1 MNLMSVSQYAKHSGM
16 SRQALYNWE
25 AKQGFPARVDGKI
38 DQEACDKYFSRYRD
52 SHDPR
57 IKNGTPTTKKKT
69 TRNNLL
75 MKMSVTEI
83 KALLAE
89 CDKSEPHQDDDARA
103 QLAAKAVGLYL
114 SLGDY
119 NPPITFGGYRLSL
132 IETPEWEHNIVAGG
146 AFGLSAD
153 DVIYECREHVLSL
166 MDDETEET
174 AIREVIP
181 SLLYVLESDISSS

>member
-1 MNLMSVSQYAKHSGM
+1 MNLMSVSQYAKRSGM

-57 IKNGTPTTKKKT
+57 IKNRTPTTKKKA

-75 MKMSVTEI
+75 TKMSVAEI
-83 KALLAE
+83 KTLLAE
-89 CDKSEPHQDDDARA
+89 CDKSEPHQDDDERA

-114 SLGDY
+114 SQGDY

-166 MDDETEET
+166 MDDEAEET
-174 AIREVIP
+174 AMRDVV
-181 SLLYVLESDISSS
+181 SQLLYTLIDNMDY